1 MVTRA
6 LSSAAATSVSVP
18 TAPAARAWVMLA
30 YPTGWF
36 GSGTVIVNTT
46 LVRFSAG
53 GRGDGRGPILVY
65 TSRLGQ
71 RLGVGVPAGGAPGR
85 GRRPGGAAG
94 GRGRAPG
101 NRGRCRA
108 VQWGASAARAAGRP
122 TQGTVLTNA

>member
-71 RLGVGVPAGGAPGR
+71 RLGGGVPAARQR
-85 GRRPGGAAG
+85 GRDRRQAT
-94 GRGRAPG
+94 
-101 NRGRCRA
+101 RA
-108 VQWGASAARAAGRP
+108 VVGPSQGEPPLSAPPVDQLRGSS
-122 TQGTVLTNA
+122 